1 MLASALPIPLALNLL
16 SYLFLICGT
25 EIQNVRFSASS
36 PCFLVKSLAWS
47 SVDCESAMRATV
59 ALSAG
64 VWKFVVICA
73 MSTAG
78 GASRM
83 TILKVVCIEVVG

>member
-1 MLASALPIPLALNLL
+1 MDF
-16 SYLFLICGT
+16 YRD
-25 EIQNVRFSASS
+25 NVRLSASN

-47 SVDCESAMRATV
+47 RVDCESAIRATV

-83 TILKVVCIEVVG
+83 TISAVVYAFVYSEGWCRDGPEGVLGFARR